1 MKKYTHLYSIVFL
14 LLFML
19 LIVKTIDSTACGPI
33 PDPYENRI
41 TFFNPEIFTDTIYR
55 IAYWDSKHYK
65 KEPHWNASLE
75 EKHAFNLA
83 DWHSYFQ
90 EKPSKKDIAAIV
102 YKADS
107 LILQKLYNQIAY
119 GKPYA
124 IAAPDWKDNTL
135 LKHLYDT
142 KDIDA
147 INYLVIAKRCEP
159 YATYDPW
166 NEQEVDESQ
175 VDGLIDYIIVKLRN
189 CRTDFI
195 KLRYAYQAVR
205 LAHYTGRYQ
214 KAINVY
220 TKFAS
225 GLIGRQTQDQ
235 AVINQSVIRYWTMAL
250 RAGAHKR
257 LGQNPQAM
265 YGFSRVFWESPD
277 SKELAL
283 QNFEYTGEQDWQQMM
298 RITERNPSSAAG
310 LWAMRG
316 FKNKQLGFEAM
327 QEFYKISPY
336 NELLEVMLI
345 REINKIETK
354 LLSPVMT
361 QHIPMGGDQ
370 STERAKRSIYS
381 SNSQASVWE
390 SIQNFFQ
397 NIWDA
402 IVGWFSSSAGSEL
415 EESITPKITD
425 TSYIQDFKAFVDT
438 VRVQGGIVNPP
449 LWDTASAYL
458 AYLLQQYD
466 EAEKALD
473 IAAKTATSTRI
484 QQQALLVRS
493 LVRLAKKGKM
503 NEGLENTFY
512 LALKDLEKPAYSYG
526 NFGVY
531 SRSMTHIA
539 RNYLLEGNIAKA
551 ILYFN
556 QAKETDAARIL
567 ADFYASQSDLE
578 ELRQLAANPNKR
590 PFEVQLF
597 EDSVFVEDKV
607 LDIMATKLMRAQKFG
622 EALKVFQQ
630 ISPEYWQSFEEA
642 ESWFGRRYNKIPC
655 SINHNPLSNEPIGDF
670 CNKMEFAQ
678 KVVDLQQKTKENPV
692 ETNLHLGNLFV
703 NTPFWGYSG
712 NLWEGLLVR
721 TLREYETPY
730 SGEFGIGTYPFNLTT
745 LTDTLQSSIQ
755 HFIEGYGNRNLALQ
769 YYQTVMEKA
778 ADSQK
783 ELAAQAA
790 YLALY
795 SQKTPLSSLDAPNTK
810 DVTFAKILVKE
821 YGETQFFQEIIQECP
836 DLKDYQ

>member
-1 MKKYTHLYSIVFL
+1 MKKYPRLYSIAFL
-14 LLFML
+14 LLSIL
-19 LIVKTIDSTACGPI
+19 LRTVDSTACGPT

-41 TFFNPEIFTDTIYR
+41 TFFNPEIFADTIYR

-65 KEPHWNASLE
+65 KEPAWNASLE
-75 EKHAFNLA
+75 ERHAFNVT
-83 DWHSYFQ
+83 DWHAYFQ
-90 EKPSKKDIAAIV
+90 EKPSKKDIAEVV
-102 YKADS
+102 YNADS

-124 IAAPDWKDNTL
+124 ISPPDWKNNTL
-135 LKHLYDT
+135 LRHLYDT

-147 INYLVIAKRCEP
+147 INYLIIAKRCEP
-159 YATYDPW
+159 YVTYDPW
-166 NEQEVDESQ
+166 NEQEVDESKI
-175 VDGLIDYIIVKLRN
+175 DGLIDYIVIKLRN

-195 KLRYAYQAVR
+195 KIRYAYQAVR

-214 KAINVY
+214 KAINIY
-220 TKFAS
+220 TKFAA

-235 AVINQSVIRYWTMAL
+235 AAINQSVIRYWTMAL

-257 LGQNPQAM
+257 LGQHPQAM

-277 SKELAL
+277 MKQLAL
-283 QNFEYTGEQDWQQMM
+283 QNFEYSGEQDWQQVMK
-298 RITERNPSSAAG
+298 ITERNPSSAAG

-327 QEFYKISPY
+327 KEFYRVLPY

-345 REINKIETK
+345 REINKIEAK
-354 LLSPVMT
+354 LLSPTMT
-361 QHIPMGGDQ
+361 QFIPMDDGRNTQG
-370 STERAKRSIYS
+370 AKRSIYS
-381 SNSQASVWE
+381 SNSQASIWE

-397 NIWDA
+397 NMWNT
-402 IVGWFSSSAGSEL
+402 IVGWFSSDEVIEL

-425 TSYIQDFKAFVDT
+425 TSYIQDFRAFVDT
-438 VRVQGGIVNPP
+438 VRTNGGTVNPP

-458 AYLLQQYD
+458 SYLLQQYD

-473 IAAKTATSTRI
+473 LAAKTATSTKI

-512 LALKDLEKPAYSYG
+512 LALKDLEKPAYSYE

-531 SRSMTHIA
+531 SRSMAHIA
-539 RNYLLEGNIAKA
+539 RSYLLEGNIAKA

-556 QAKETDAARIL
+556 QAKETEAAQIL
-567 ADFYASQSDLE
+567 IDFYASQSDLE
-578 ELRQLAANPNKR
+578 ELHQLTANSNKR
-590 PFEVQLF
+590 PFEAQLF

-607 LDIMATKLMRAQKFG
+607 LDIMATKLMRTREFEK
-622 EALKVFQQ
+622 ALEVFRKV
-630 ISPEYWQSFEEA
+630 SPDYWQSLEEK
-642 ESWFGRRYNKIPC
+642 ESWFGEKYNKIPC
-655 SINHNPLSNEPIGDF
+655 SLNHNPLSNEPIGDF

-678 KVVDLQQKTKENPV
+678 KVVDLQQKIKENPV
-692 ETNLHLGNLFV
+692 EANLQLGNLFV

-712 NLWEGLLVR
+712 NLWEGSLVS

-730 SGEFGIGTYPFNLTT
+730 SGEFGIGTYPFNLAT

-755 HFIEGYGNRNLALQ
+755 HFIEEYDSRNLALQ
-769 YYQTVMEKA
+769 YYQTAMKQA
-778 ADSQK
+778 QDSQK

-790 YLALY
+790 YLAQY
-795 SQKTPLSSLDAPNTK
+795 CQVHPLTSLHTVNTQ
-810 DVTFAKILVKE
+810 DSTFAKILATD
-821 YGETQFFQEIIQECP
+821 YGETQFFQKIIQECP
-836 DLKDYQ
+836 NLKDYQ